1 LQQKKALLQ
10 QKENYISMLERGSNG
25 AVPASSNVMSN
36 ALQREESDG
45 CSSEGGSNDAIVMP
59 IHMMTE
65 MVSSV
70 QVNSKNEVK
79 GVNYVRE
86 MVLLPSQV
94 DSSLMAK
101 RRSFTIYCIETGN
114 NFGR

>member
-1 LQQKKALLQ
+1 
-10 QKENYISMLERGSNG
+10 MLERGSNG
-25 AVPASSNVMSN
+25 AVPASSNVISN
-36 ALQREESDG
+36 VLQREESDG
-45 CSSEGGSNDAIVMP
+45 RSSEGGSKDTTVTP

-79 GVNYVRE
+79 GVNYVQE
-86 MVLLPSQV
+86 IMVLLPSEV

-101 RRSFTIYCIETGN
+101 RRSFTIYQN
-114 NFGR
+114 